1 MNNDSNPAN
10 REKVCFLVPSTTHST
25 DWTDIKETHLY
36 RTLLRSLDEHCPSF
50 DISVFIGYDSDDPI
64 YSIFENRQVINAVFL
79 RFQIIWFEQ
88 EPEKGNVVKI
98 WNSLGKQAID
108 HGFEYLMVLGDDIEL
123 PKDASWLRVFQK
135 DLKKN
140 QNIGWSA
147 GWSNNDAIATQ
158 FLIHKTHI
166 DIFGFIFPPSLRN
179 WYCDNFLN
187 DIYPD
192 KFKSW
197 RKSYKLLNAGGLPRY
212 NPLNDAKLCAMLV
225 KRHKPQLNRFLNQID
240 RINI

>member
-1 MNNDSNPAN
+1 
-10 REKVCFLVPSTTHST
+10 
-25 DWTDIKETHLY
+25 
-36 RTLLRSLDEHCPSF
+36 
-50 DISVFIGYDSDDPI
+50 
-64 YSIFENRQVINAVFL
+64 L
-79 RFQIIWFEQ
+79 RFQIVWFEQ
-88 EPEKGNVVKI
+88 KPEKGNVVKI
-98 WNSLGKQAID
+98 WNSLGQQAID
-108 HGFEYLMVLGDDIEL
+108 DGFDYLMVLGDDIEL

-192 KFKSW
+192 KYKSW

>member
-36 RTLLRSLDEHCPSF
+36 RTLLRSLDEHCPNF

-98 WNSLGKQAID
+98 WNSLGEQAID
-108 HGFEYLMVLGDDIEL
+108 HRFEYMMVLGDDIEL
-123 PKDASWLRVFQK
+123 PKDRNWLRVFQK

-140 QNIGWSA
+140 HHVGWSA

-179 WYCDNFLN
+179 WFCDNFLN
-187 DIYPD
+187 DVYPD

-197 RKSYKLLNAGGLPRY
+197 RKNYKLLNVGGQPRY
-212 NPLNDAKLCAMLV
+212 NPLNDAKLCSMLV